1 MTKTIGF
8 RPTPVENDILAR
20 AAADGLTTSD
30 AIRRGLALLDRD
42 MWWRQ
47 ARADMERLADEDLT
61 REPDAW

>member
-8 RPTPVENDILAR
+8 RPTPTEDSILAR
-20 AAADGLTTSD
+20 AAADGLTISD
-30 AIRRGLALLDRD
+30 AIRRGLALLDRE

-61 REPDAW
+61 NEPDAW